1 MLELLS
7 PAGSREAVT
16 AAVQNGAGAV
26 YLGYGDY
33 NARRNAKNF
42 TREQL
47 EETIAYCHVRGV
59 KVYLTLNTLLSD
71 EELRGAAKEVRY
83 ASEVGIDAVLV
94 QDLGVLDLVRRTA
107 PDVPIH
113 ASTQMSVMNLDGVR
127 QCADLG
133 CTRAVLAR
141 ELPADQIAYI
151 CAHSPIEIETFV
163 HGAQCMCYSGQ
174 CFFSSVIGGRSGNR
188 GLCAQPCRLNYGWG
202 DRADR
207 ALLSL
212 KDMSLAGHLR
222 QLDEMGVACVKI
234 EGRMKRPEYVAIV
247 TRVYAAAIRERR
259 EPTKE
264 ELEQLRLAFSR
275 QGFSDGYFC
284 DRTGRQM
291 FGVRTEERASESFF
305 AEARTEYGREHPLVG
320 IRGNVVF
327 QKDQPVQ
334 LTVSD
339 ETHQLIAAGPCPQQ
353 ALKRAT
359 TEEELIQRLS
369 KTGGTPYFFSELT
382 AQTEDGLMVPAAQLN
397 ALRRKALEQLTALR
411 SAKPE
416 RREGTWKPLAESV
429 GGQEKKPVL
438 SAALR
443 SAEQYSLALL
453 QYSPALLCLSV
464 EAAQQLQSEFPAIHR
479 AGTEIAIVQPR
490 VLWDRELP
498 ELESRLSALK
508 QAGADTLMA
517 TNLSGAALGKR
528 LGLRLRGDFGLEVY
542 NAECARMYGA
552 MGFESVTLSFEQR
565 LARLREQKKPVASEM
580 VAYGRFPL
588 MITQNCIY
596 QSRNGKCR
604 QGCKEEQSII
614 DRKKARFP
622 VRKAYG
628 CRNEIFNSLPLWLA
642 DRKQELNRC
651 GVWALRLNFTVE
663 SAEEC
668 AAVMAAYAGEDSVAA
683 PEAFT
688 RGLYFRD
695 VE

>member
-33 NARRNAKNF
+33 NARRNARNF

-47 EETIAYCHVRGV
+47 EETIEYCHVRGV

-71 EELRGAAKEVRY
+71 EELKGAAKEVAY
-83 ASEVGIDAVLV
+83 ASEVGVDAVLV
-94 QDLGVLDLVRRTA
+94 QDLGVLDLVRCAA
-107 PDVPIH
+107 PDVPVH

-141 ELPADQIAYI
+141 ELSADQIAHI

-222 QLDEMGVACVKI
+222 QLDEMGVACIKI
-234 EGRMKRPEYVAIV
+234 EGRMKRPEYVAVV
-247 TRVYAAAIRERR
+247 TRIYAAAIREQR
-259 EPTKE
+259 EPTGE

-275 QGFSDGYFC
+275 QGFTDGYFC
-284 DRTGRQM
+284 DQTGREM
-291 FGVRTEERASESFF
+291 FGIRTEERTPDALFS
-305 AEARTEYGREHPLVG
+305 EARTEYGREHPLVG
-320 IRGNVVF
+320 LRGSVIF
-327 QKDQPVQ
+327 QKNQPMQ
-334 LTVSD
+334 LKISD
-339 ETHQLIAAGPCPQQ
+339 GTHKVAVEGGCPQS

-359 TEEELIQRLS
+359 TEEEIVQRLS
-369 KTGGTPYFFSELT
+369 KTGGTPYFISQLT
-382 AQTEDGLMVPAAQLN
+382 AEAEEGLMVPAAQLN
-397 ALRRKALEQLTALR
+397 ALRREALEQMTALR
-411 SAKPE
+411 GAKPE
-416 RREGTWKPLAESV
+416 RQKGSWQPLAEDSARQD
-429 GGQEKKPVL
+429 GQPVL

-443 SAEQYSLALL
+443 SGDQYSPALL
-453 QYSPALLCLSV
+453 QPSLALLCLSV
-464 EAAQQLQSEFPAIHR
+464 EAAQELQSEFSAIHA

-498 ELESRLSALK
+498 ELERRLCALK

-528 LGLRLRGDFGLEVY
+528 IGLRLRGDFGLEVY

-565 LARLREQKKPVASEM
+565 LARLREQKKPVASELI
-580 VAYGRFPL
+580 AYGRFPL

-596 QSRNGKCR
+596 HARDGKCR
-604 QGCKEEQSII
+604 QGCKQEQSII

-663 SAEEC
+663 SPEEC
-668 AAVMAAYAGEDSVAA
+668 AAVAAAYAGTDSVAT